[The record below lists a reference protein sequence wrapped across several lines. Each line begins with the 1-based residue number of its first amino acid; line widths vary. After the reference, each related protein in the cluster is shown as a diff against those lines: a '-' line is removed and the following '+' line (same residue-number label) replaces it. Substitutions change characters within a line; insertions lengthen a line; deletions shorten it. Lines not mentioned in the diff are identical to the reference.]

1 MAAALLVNE
10 LLALEAAEGIKELVD
25 EELGSRDA
33 HVFLRFLINSN
44 MFYIKKQILR
54 SSTAPEVCPNFS
66 SSSKTCWQ
74 MFLCLLDE
82 F

>member
-33 HVFLRFLINSN
+33 HFFAFFDQLKHVLH
-44 MFYIKKQILR
+44 
-54 SSTAPEVCPNFS
+54 
-66 SSSKTCWQ
+66 
-74 MFLCLLDE
+74 
-82 F
+82 